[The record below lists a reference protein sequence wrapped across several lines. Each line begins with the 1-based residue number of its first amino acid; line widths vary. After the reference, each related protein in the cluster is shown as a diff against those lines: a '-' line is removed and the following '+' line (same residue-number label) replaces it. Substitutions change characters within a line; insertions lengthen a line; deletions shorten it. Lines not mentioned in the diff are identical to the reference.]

1 MALNQSK
8 FNVDWCVSGEKRM
21 QELDPSYKVKEKRKS
36 AQVNG
41 RILSICE
48 LCEQPIE
55 VKKNGF
61 FKRHKASQQAYQSIN
76 NKKLGTLPRVRR
88 SQL

>member
-1 MALNQSK
+1 
-8 FNVDWCVSGEKRM
+8 M
-21 QELDPSYKVKEKRKS
+21 QELQPSFKVEENRKS

-48 LCEQPIE
+48 MCEQPVE

-76 NKKLGTLPRVRR
+76 NKKLGTLPRVKRK
-88 SQL
+88 S